1 MKPTFKRIIIA
12 ALNAGITASVVNSI
26 LFFIF
31 QMAGII
37 TDDIHIQKDQPLT
50 IMPVIIST
58 ILPSLLAGIVFY
70 LLTRYTKNGYR
81 VFSVMA
87 IILLL
92 ASFANPFLGI
102 EGITIAMALSLN
114 VMHVVVVASLLY
126 FFGSLQ
132 KHTQPVLKR

>member
-12 ALNAGITASVVNSI
+12 ALIAGITASVVNSI

-87 IILLL
+87 FILLL

-102 EGITIAMALSLN
+102 EAITIAMALSLN
-114 VMHVVVVASLLY
+114 VMHVVVVAALLY

-132 KHTQPVLKR
+132 KNNLPVLKR